1 MKEQNKFFKD
11 SFELCIRLLFFFDI
25 YLLELTVTNKWKED
39 AIKFANI

>member
-11 SFELCIRLLFFFDI
+11 SFELSIRLLFFFDI
-25 YLLELTVTNKWKED
+25 YLLELTVTNKWKEG